1 VRQGLRDLLERNGFV
16 VVAEAGDGREAL
28 RLVQDVRPQVV
39 VLDIAMP
46 LLNGLDTARALLRQ
60 PEHPYV
66 VLLTLHREDQYVL
79 DALRAGVHGYVLKNQ
94 APEDLV
100 DAVREVAKGAVYLS
114 PSIARVVVD
123 AFLHKGDL
131 PNDPLSPR
139 EREVLQL
146 VAEGKTTKEVAQ
158 VLGISVKTADSHRSR
173 LMEKLEIHETAGL
186 VRYAIRRGLVQ
197 P

>member
-1 VRQGLRDLLERNGFV
+1 VRQGLRDLLERHGFE
-16 VVAEAGDGREAL
+16 VVAEAADGREAL
-28 RLVQDVRPQVV
+28 RLASDVRPQVV

-46 LLNGLDTARALLRQ
+46 MLNGLDVARALLRQ
-60 PEHPYV
+60 PSPPGI

-79 DALRAGVHGYVLKNQ
+79 EALRTGIQGYVLKNQ

-100 DAVREVAKGAVYLS
+100 EAVSAVARGAVYLS
-114 PSIARVVVD
+114 PSIAQVVVD
-123 AFLHKGDL
+123 AFLHKGAL
-131 PNDPLSPR
+131 PADPLSPR

>member
-1 VRQGLRDLLERNGFV
+1 MG
-16 VVAEAGDGREAL
+16 EAADGREAV
-28 RLVQDVRPQVV
+28 RLAQELKPQVV
-39 VLDIAMP
+39 VLDLAMP
-46 LLNGLDTARALLRQ
+46 LLNGLEAARALLRQ
-60 PEHPYV
+60 PEPPRV

-79 DALRAGVHGYVLKNQ
+79 EALRAGVHAYVLKSQ
-94 APEDLV
+94 AGEDLV
-100 DAVREVAKGAVYLS
+100 EAVREAARGATYLS

-123 AFLHKGDL
+123 AFLHKGAL
-131 PNDPLSPR
+131 PADPLSPR

-173 LMEKLEIHETAGL
+173 LMQKLEIHETASL

>member
-1 VRQGLRDLLERNGFV
+1 VRQGLRDLLERHGFD
-16 VVAEAGDGREAL
+16 VVAEAADGREAL
-28 RLVQDVRPQVV
+28 RLAGDLRPQVV

-46 LLNGLDTARALLRQ
+46 MLNGLDVARGLLRQ
-60 PEHPYV
+60 PAPPAI

-79 DALRAGVHGYVLKNQ
+79 EALRAGVQGYVLKNQ

-100 DAVREVAKGAVYLS
+100 QAVSEVARGAVYLS
-114 PSIARVVVD
+114 PNIAQVVVD
-123 AFLHKGDL
+123 AFLHKGGL
-131 PNDPLSPR
+131 PADPLSPR

>member
-1 VRQGLRDLLERNGFV
+1 VRQGLRALLEKNGFEV
-16 VVAEAGDGREAL
+16 VGEAGDGREAL
-28 RLVQDVRPQVV
+28 RLAEELKPQVA
-39 VLDIAMP
+39 VLDLSMP
-46 LLNGLDTARALLRQ
+46 LLNGLDVARALLKQ
-60 PEHPYV
+60 PEHPVV

-79 DALRAGVHGYVLKNQ
+79 DALRAGVQGYVLKNQ

-100 DAVREVAKGAVYLS
+100 DAVREVLRGAVYLS
-114 PSIARVVVD
+114 PSIARVLVD
-123 AFLHKGDL
+123 AFLHKGQL
-131 PNDPLSPR
+131 PSDPLSPR

-173 LMEKLEIHETAGL
+173 LMEKLEIHETASL